1 MMSAALGRDCGFM
14 SGHINCSAV
23 NQSKTVV
30 LVSIWFDIGHFL
42 TLSFGILSNGQI
54 SPRLKAAKAKWP
66 SGL

>member
-1 MMSAALGRDCGFM
+1 M

-30 LVSIWFDIGHFL
+30 LVSVWFDIEHFL
-42 TLSFGILSNGQI
+42 TLSFGILSSGEI
-54 SPRLKAAKAKWP
+54 SPRLKVAKAKWL

>member
-1 MMSAALGRDCGFM
+1 MMSAALGRDCGVM

-30 LVSIWFDIGHFL
+30 LVSVRFDIEHFL
-42 TLSFGILSNGQI
+42 TLSFGILSNGEI
-54 SPRLKAAKAKWP
+54 SPRLKVAKAKWL